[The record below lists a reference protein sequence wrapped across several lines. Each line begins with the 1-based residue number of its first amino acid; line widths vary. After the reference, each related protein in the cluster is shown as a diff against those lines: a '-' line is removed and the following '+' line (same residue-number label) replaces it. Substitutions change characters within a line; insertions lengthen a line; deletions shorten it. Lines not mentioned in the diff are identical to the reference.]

1 MNHCWQPAE
10 MIIKSVFLM
19 PNQEILFISCLD
31 IRIRLMQ
38 FYFLLMTQFLSQV
51 VKITHLEA
59 WDLKTFKCVR
69 TLENVPGSL
78 DILLAQNFVIAGN
91 VEGELRFFRVSF

>member
-1 MNHCWQPAE
+1 
-10 MIIKSVFLM
+10 M
-19 PNQEILFISCLD
+19 PNQEILIHLLLGHSDQVNAILFFLTDTILISSSEDYTL
-31 IRIRLMQ
+31 R
-38 FYFLLMTQFLSQV
+38 
-51 VKITHLEA
+51 A